1 MKHKTRI
8 ETESG
13 VSIGH
18 SEAND
23 IASVGSSSMLIRARG
38 QVMKKRKDKTTRG
51 LGRGSKKID
60 NASIEGGKN
69 KKVLCYK
76 NEGTYGGRIK
86 RTLDQTSIAL
96 SRQESPKIKQWINC
110 LPSRAWVHSQHNAG
124 VMVLLPLGSEEGCT
138 SGILEDLSNTLP

>member
-1 MKHKTRI
+1 VKHKTCI

-51 LGRGSKKID
+51 LGGRKKLIMH
-60 NASIEGGKN
+60 
-69 KKVLCYK
+69 
-76 NEGTYGGRIK
+76 R
-86 RTLDQTSIAL
+86 
-96 SRQESPKIKQWINC
+96 
-110 LPSRAWVHSQHNAG
+110 
-124 VMVLLPLGSEEGCT
+124 
-138 SGILEDLSNTLP
+138 